1 MSQNVSQS
9 QSTLECNIFK
19 NQTCLISRTIPP
31 THFFYISLLWPP
43 VVCQECSSSLQIH
56 AKVPK
61 QNVLVESHTKPKE
74 LLEEQRQRLTNIH
87 GKLVLF
93 VQAAGDHSDH
103 STYSDTES
111 FKHKILCLVCLFI
124 LKCSENIEYTLFNS
138 SSNKEIFKT
147 KSTSPY
153 RAWL

>member
-1 MSQNVSQS
+1 MPYGAGTTV
-9 QSTLECNIFK
+9 
-19 NQTCLISRTIPP
+19 RTPVQIIL
-31 THFFYISLLWPP
+31 YISLLWPP

-93 VQAAGDHSDH
+93 VQAAGDHSVEDL
-103 STYSDTES
+103 SSQTDT
-111 FKHKILCLVCLFI
+111 F
-124 LKCSENIEYTLFNS
+124 
-138 SSNKEIFKT
+138 
-147 KSTSPY
+147 
-153 RAWL
+153 